1 MQKVILQGRKKGTFC
16 LIVVPFL
23 TIYQYW
29 STLPRAACFVEWKLL
44 HKAEMGYIPG
54 KYVEDEI
61 FGPLSKSES
70 DPRGKNTDGHNLL
83 YPSDLF
89 FFNHSTFWL

>member
-1 MQKVILQGRKKGTFC
+1 
-16 LIVVPFL
+16 
-23 TIYQYW
+23 
-29 STLPRAACFVEWKLL
+29 
-44 HKAEMGYIPG
+44 MGYIPG
-54 KYVEDEI
+54 KYVGDEI